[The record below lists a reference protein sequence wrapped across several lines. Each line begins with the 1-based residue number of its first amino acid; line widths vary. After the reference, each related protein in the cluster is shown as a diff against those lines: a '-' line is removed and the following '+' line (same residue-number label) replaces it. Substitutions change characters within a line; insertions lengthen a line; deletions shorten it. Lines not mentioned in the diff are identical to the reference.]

1 MNPIISQM
9 KILVLNENEM
19 LRKVIEKT
27 LVLDGHQVNSTKD
40 GLEAYSLIES
50 DSPDLVVIDLII
62 SYITGYELIEYIR
75 SLSGKYIKIIILS
88 RVRLDSVINDSFD
101 LGVDD
106 YMTVPVQPK
115 ELLGRIN
122 RLSRYSIAG

>member
-1 MNPIISQM
+1 M

-50 DSPDLVVIDLII
+50 DSPDLVIIDLII